1 MINAIWLMIW
11 LITVCIGCFILL
23 SLHLLWKKHQEVK
36 REKGREIYKKRTQLS
51 WHNFF
56 LSDGPLVESAIP
68 IRKEEIEGYE
78 ELSYIYVNSVT
89 SELTSQK
96 LHDIATDYLRTHY
109 KKLLNSPRKGL
120 RLKALAR
127 IEDYGNIEILKENN
141 WTNRRMKTKE
151 ERLMLLLIYSR
162 HDETAF
168 IEFFLRYES
177 DLTEFDCRKM
187 FKHLSKLTLSSLIS
201 LFRELELHSIYALID
216 TLSIKRELDFIPF
229 LKKLVNSNDR
239 EVRIRA
245 AKALYTMRVGDEDIC
260 LKLVECGA
268 WVEKLMAAKLARY
281 VKSSNINA
289 LLFKLLEDRDWKV
302 REQAAR
308 TIVHH
313 NEAIDAVEQ
322 YIESSSDQ
330 YTVEI
335 IREIIK
341 REGSGSW
348 IG

>member
-11 LITVCIGCFILL
+11 LIAVCIGSFVLL
-23 SLHLLWKKHQEVK
+23 SLLLLWKKHQEVK
-36 REKGREIYKKRTQLS
+36 REKGKELYKKRTQSS

-56 LSDGPLVESAIP
+56 LHDGPLVESAIP

-96 LHDIATDYLRTHY
+96 LHDMATHYLRTHY
-109 KKLLNSPRKGL
+109 KKLLNSPKKGL

-127 IEDYGNIEILKENN
+127 IEDYGNIEMLKENN
-141 WTNRRMKTKE
+141 WTNHRMKTKE
-151 ERLMLLLIYSR
+151 ERLLLLSIYSR

-168 IEFFLRYES
+168 IDFFLRFES
-177 DLTEFDCRKM
+177 GLTEFDCRKM
-187 FKHLSKLTLSSLIS
+187 FEHLSKYTLSSLIS
-201 LFRELELHSIYALID
+201 LFKELELHSKYALID

-229 LKKLVNSNDR
+229 LKKVVNSNDR
-239 EVRIRA
+239 EARIRA
-245 AKALYTMRVGDEDIC
+245 AKALYTMGVGDEDIC
-260 LKLVECGA
+260 LKLAEFEA
-268 WVEKLMAAKLARY
+268 WEEKLMAAKLARY

-289 LLFKLLEDRDWKV
+289 LLFQLLEDREWKV
-302 REQAAR
+302 REQAAS

-313 NEAIDAVEQ
+313 KEATDAVEQ
-322 YIESSSDQ
+322 YLESSSDQ